1 MIIVDTAL
9 ATRERESRPVRVAIV
24 GLGYMGRA
32 IARQLLRPV
41 PGMRLA
47 AVYNRTPAEAARP
60 FLEAGHEAPQVC
72 SSAAQLRQALA
83 AGRAAA
89 VDDPQLL
96 THAEGIDVVLE
107 ATGEVEFGATIALSA
122 LEHGKHVVLMNAELD
137 ATVGPIL
144 KTYADRSG
152 VVLTDTDGDEP
163 GVAMNLVRFARTIG
177 YEPVCAGNLKGM
189 IDPYRTPETQ
199 REFAERN
206 QQKPIMIT
214 SFADGTKLSMEATIL
229 ANAAGFGVARRGM
242 LGQRCAHV
250 KDTLKL
256 FTPEQFTNG
265 GLVDYILGADPHT
278 GAFVL
283 GYNENPI
290 DRQYMNYFKMGDG
303 PLYCFYT
310 PYHLPHLQILTTIAR
325 AALFSDPTVTPVG
338 RPYTEVIA
346 MAKRDL
352 APGETLD
359 GIGGFCCYGTI
370 ENADVAHGGRH
381 LPMGLTDGCRV
392 RRTLPKDHALTYDD
406 VELPEGRLVDRLRRE
421 QDERFGAE
429 LQAQR
434 RRSLRQ

>member
-9 ATRERESRPVRVAIV
+9 DAREREGRPVRVAIV

-47 AVYNRTPAEAARP
+47 AVFNRTPAEAERT
-60 FLEAGHEAPQVC
+60 FREAGHDAPQRC
-72 SSAAQLRQALA
+72 ASAAQLGQALA

-89 VDDPQLL
+89 VDDPMLL
-96 THAEGIDVVLE
+96 THADGLDVILE
-107 ATGEVEFGATIALSA
+107 ATGEVEFGASIALSA
-122 LEHGKHVVLMNAELD
+122 LEHGKHVVLMNAELN

-206 QQKPIMIT
+206 NQKPIMIT

-242 LGQRCAHV
+242 LGHRCAHV

-256 FTPEQFTNG
+256 FTPEQFANG
-265 GLVDYILGADPHT
+265 GLVDYLLGADPHT

-290 DRQYMNYFKMGDG
+290 DRQYMGYFKMGDG

-310 PYHLPHLQILTTIAR
+310 PYHLPHLQILTTVAR
-325 AALFSDPTVTPVG
+325 AALFGDPTVTPRG
-338 RPYTEVIA
+338 RPHCEVIA

-352 APGETLD
+352 AAGETLD

-381 LPMGLTDGCRV
+381 LPMGLTDACRV
-392 RRTLPKDHALTYDD
+392 RRALPKDHALTYDD
-406 VELPEGRLVDRLRRE
+406 VDLPEGRLVDRLRRE

-434 RRSLRQ
+434 KRSLRQ

>member
-9 ATRERESRPVRVAIV
+9 AAREREGRPVRVAIV

-32 IARQLLRPV
+32 IARGLLRPV
-41 PGMRLA
+41 PGMRLS
-47 AVYNRTPAEAARP
+47 AVYNRTPDVAARP
-60 FLEAGHEAPQVC
+60 FRDAGHDAPRVC
-72 SSAAQLRQALA
+72 SSAAQLGQALA
-83 AGRAAA
+83 AGHAAA
-89 VDDPQLL
+89 VDDPLLL
-96 THAEGIDVVLE
+96 TRADGIDVVLE
-107 ATGEVEFGATIALSA
+107 ATGEVEFGASIALSA
-122 LEHGKHVVLMNAELD
+122 LEHGKHVVLINAELD

-144 KTYADRSG
+144 KTYADRAG

-206 QQKPIMIT
+206 HQKPILIT

-242 LGQRCAHV
+242 LGHRCAHV

-256 FTPEQFTNG
+256 FTPEQFANG
-265 GLVDYILGADPHT
+265 GLVDYLLGADPHT

-290 DRQYMNYFKMGDG
+290 DRQYMGYFKMGEG

-338 RPYTEVIA
+338 RPYCEVIA

-352 APGETLD
+352 AQGATLD

-370 ENADVAHGGRH
+370 ENADVAHAGRH
-381 LPMGLTDGCRV
+381 LPMGLTGGCRV
-392 RRTLPKDHALTYDD
+392 RRALPT
-406 VELPEGRLVDRLRRE
+406 GSTRIS
-421 QDERFGAE
+421 G
-429 LQAQR
+429 
-434 RRSLRQ
+434 